1 VKTRTQF
8 FVELDGDQWA
18 VRATDGRNSVTVRRY
33 AAQDDAVGMAAAANA
48 RTLELA
54 PPAAKTKTVGQHM
67 AALRREMGVAPI
79 VGKDGRPYA
88 VHHRNQHTD

>member
-8 FVELDGDQWA
+8 FVELDGNQWA

-33 AAQDDAVGMAAAANA
+33 AAQEDAVGLAAAANA

-54 PPAAKTKTVGQHM
+54 PPARRTPTLAQ
-67 AALRREMGVAPI
+67 AARLFDGLNATPI
-79 VGKDGRPYA
+79 VDRNGRRYV